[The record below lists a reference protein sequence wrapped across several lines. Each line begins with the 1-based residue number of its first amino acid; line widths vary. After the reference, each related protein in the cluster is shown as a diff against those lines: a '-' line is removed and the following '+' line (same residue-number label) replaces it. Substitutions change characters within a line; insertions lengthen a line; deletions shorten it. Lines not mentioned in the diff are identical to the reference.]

1 MLSAIQSAQILEHG
15 GMPGIRDEG
24 LLHSALA
31 RPQQK
36 WNYEPESDIATLAA
50 AYAFGIAKNHGFVD
64 GNKRAA
70 FMTAYTFLGLNGFD
84 FDAPEMD
91 VVATIESLAAGRVS
105 EAELA
110 DWFRTENAIVPG

>member
-24 LLHSALA
+24 LLKSALA

-36 WNYEPESDIATLAA
+36 WNYEPESDIAALAA
-50 AYAFGIAKNHGFVD
+50 AYAFGLAKNHGFVD

-84 FDAPEMD
+84 FDASEIEI
-91 VVATIESLAAGRVS
+91 VTTIERLAAGRVS
-105 EAELA
+105 EAALA
-110 DWFRTENAIVPG
+110 DWFRKGI